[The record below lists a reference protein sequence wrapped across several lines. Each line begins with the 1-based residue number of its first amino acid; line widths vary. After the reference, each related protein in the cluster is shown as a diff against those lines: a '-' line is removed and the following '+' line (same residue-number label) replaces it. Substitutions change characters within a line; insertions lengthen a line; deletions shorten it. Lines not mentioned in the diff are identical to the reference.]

1 MPTQVAPGSALAVKL
16 YSVALY
22 AETQR
27 AKTFRNYMTGPA
39 PKQPKAEAKLRGQT
53 SSEYPFI
60 RITDLQKGG
69 GEKVSVDL
77 FHVIKGRPTMGDKKL
92 TGRLMGLTS
101 STDEILVNQC
111 RGGVD
116 PGGRMSQHRTVH
128 NLRTVAKANLV
139 GWNARLED
147 QIAQIHCAG
156 DRGHA
161 DDEEWVVPLDT
172 DPEFAEIMVN
182 SVLPPTYN
190 RRLIAGGGDSF
201 TDIGTSDQLTLT
213 DIDRLRGILDELAF
227 PLQPIKL
234 QGDPASEDQPLYAL
248 WVTSRQWHYIQ
259 TNTTDPVWRT
269 FLQNAQARAAGFS
282 GQYKHPLFAG
292 SPGMWNGILIK
303 KMRRAIR
310 FTAGLTVNETN
321 SSHAVVGTAVAQAT
335 DRAVLLGAQ
344 ALAMAY
350 GKHGGSGYHYQWHEE
365 LTDHGNVMEI
375 STAMINGHKKIQF
388 TGSDGILNDHGTYV
402 IDSYAP
408 AIT

>member
-16 YSVALY
+16 YSVALF

-39 PKQPKAEAKLRGQT
+39 PKQPKAESKLKGQT
-53 SSEYPFI
+53 SAEYPFV

-69 GEKVSVDL
+69 GEKVSIDL
-77 FHVIKGRPTMGDKKL
+77 FHVIKGRPTMGDTKL
-92 TGRLMGLTS
+92 TGRLMSLTS
-101 STDEILVNQC
+101 STDNITVNQC

-116 PGGRMSQHRTVH
+116 PGGRMTQHRTVH

-147 QIAQIHCAG
+147 QVAQIHVAG
-156 DRGHA
+156 DRGHS
-161 DDEEWVVPLDT
+161 DDEEWVVPLASDS
-172 DPEFAEIMVN
+172 EFSSIMVN

-201 TDIGTSDQLTLT
+201 TDIGTSDHLKLE
-213 DIDRLRGILDELAF
+213 DIDRLRAIIDELAF

-234 QGDPASEDQPLYAL
+234 DGDPAAEDQPLFCL

-259 TNTTDPVWRT
+259 ANTSAAVWRT
-269 FLQNAQARAAGFS
+269 FVSNALERAS
-282 GQYKHPLFAG
+282 GMGKKHPLFSG
-292 SPGMWNGILIK
+292 QPGMWNGILIK
-303 KMRRAIR
+303 KSRRAIR
-310 FTAGLTVNETN
+310 FTAGLSVSEVT
-321 SSHAVVGTAVAQAT
+321 SAHATTSTTVAQAT
-335 DRAVLLGAQ
+335 DRAILLGAQ
-344 ALAMAY
+344 ALGMAY
-350 GKHGGSGYHYQWHEE
+350 GKHGSSGYHYQWHEE
-365 LTDHGNVMEI
+365 LTDHGNVLEL

-388 TGSDGILNDHGTYV
+388 TGSDGIVNDHGTYV

-408 AIT
+408 AVT